1 MEDTAL
7 RKMVTYLIISAAVLL
22 AVVAFVI
29 FRDDIGDEPLAFM
42 TGWFSTRG
50 GGDAE
55 AGRIPLDEGRDAVLA
70 LCDGRLAALSSER
83 FVLYDKAGREKSS
96 RAVSFEIPALAVA
109 GSKAIAYDRA
119 GNAALVADAGGV
131 RAEIDYA
138 ELAAAGNARGQY
150 VLVTAESGYRGAAQL
165 YDGKNR
171 PVYKWYSAEHYI
183 WAVSLA
189 PSGRRMAVAAV
200 GQKDGAVATRVAFLE
215 PGRAEPLAVA
225 ELEDEIPLAAYS
237 PDNNH
242 VCIPAES
249 GVYFYTDDGFPL
261 GYYSYGGMKLLSVHA
276 AEEALFLHIGRN
288 EGGQYSRLVCLS
300 YTGAELGEAAFTEG
314 PDGLAAA
321 GRYCAALEAGV
332 LTRYTLEG
340 GALKPEELGSSGAR
354 GLLMGPDGRI
364 LLLYSSYAKWY
375 NDNEVSQ

>member
-1 MEDTAL
+1 M
-7 RKMVTYLIISAAVLL
+7 RKVVTYLIVSAAVLL
-22 AVVAFVI
+22 AVIAFVV
-29 FRDDIGDEPLAFM
+29 FRDDIGDEPLAFI
-42 TGWFSTRG
+42 TGWFSSRG
-50 GGDAE
+50 GESAE
-55 AGRIPLDEGRDAVLA
+55 AGRIPFDEGRDTVLA

-83 FVLYDKAGREKSS
+83 FVLYDKAGREKVS

-109 GSKAIAYDRA
+109 GSKVVAYDRA
-119 GNAALVADAGGV
+119 GSAAIVADTGGV

-150 VLVTAESGYRGAAQL
+150 VLVTGESGYRGAAQL

-171 PVYKWYSAEHYI
+171 PVYKWYSAEYYI
-183 WAVSLA
+183 WAVSLS

-200 GQKDGAVATRVAFLE
+200 GQKDGAVVTRVTFLE
-215 PGRAEPLAVA
+215 PGRAEPLGVV
-225 ELEDEIPLAAYS
+225 ELEDEVPLAAYS

-249 GVYFYTDDGFPL
+249 GVYFYTDDGLPL
-261 GYYSYGGMKLLSVHA
+261 GYYPYGGMRLLSAHPT
-276 AEEALFLHIGRN
+276 EEALFLHIGRN

-300 YTGAELGEAAFTEG
+300 YTGAELGQAAFAEG

-332 LTRYTLEG
+332 LTRYAIEG
-340 GALKPEELGSSGAR
+340 GDLKSEELGSSGAR
-354 GLLMGPDGRI
+354 GLLIGPEGGI
-364 LLLYSSYAKWY
+364 LLLYSGYAKWY